1 MAKKDNLPKTVE
13 ANNEGSSNIVYA
25 GEVVATIAGVAASEV
40 EGVAEMCNVSGSF
53 LGRNRNLT
61 KGVKVEVGPEEVSVD
76 LYIIVEYERPMHK
89 VAQEIQENVR
99 KAIESMTSLHV
110 VRVDVHVQ
118 SINFEQESKAALQP
132 GAINTALEAGTPE
145 PEPAP
150 AEEKKPAP
158 AAEEKPKAK
167 PAKKAPAD
175 AAAKEE
181 SAPKQSA
188 KKEPK
193 A

>member
-13 ANNEGSSNIVYA
+13 ADNQSASSIVYA

-53 LGRNRNLT
+53 LGKNRNLT

-118 SINFEQESKAALQP
+118 GVSFEKQNTAAEEAKKAALP
-132 GAINTALEAGTPE
+132 GAEKPAKGRKKAAKPQEPAPE
-145 PEPAP
+145 PEQAQAEQPEKP
-150 AEEKKPAP
+150 YTVEITDEPTEEK
-158 AAEEKPKAK
+158 AE
-167 PAKKAPAD
+167 
-175 AAAKEE
+175 
-181 SAPKQSA
+181 
-188 KKEPK
+188 
-193 A
+193 

>member
-13 ANNEGSSNIVYA
+13 TENQSSSSIVYA

-118 SINFEQESKAALQP
+118 GVSFEKQNTAAEEAKKAALP
-132 GAINTALEAGTPE
+132 GEKTAKSRKKAGKAKEAEQAEAEKPAE
-145 PEPAP
+145 AP
-150 AEEKKPAP
+150 AEEPEKPYTVEIADTP
-158 AAEEKPKAK
+158 EEKP
-167 PAKKAPAD
+167 
-175 AAAKEE
+175 EGE
-181 SAPKQSA
+181 
-188 KKEPK
+188 
-193 A
+193 

>member
-13 ANNEGSSNIVYA
+13 TDNQDSSSVVYA

-40 EGVAEMCNVSGSF
+40 EGVAEMCNVTGSF

-99 KAIESMTSLHV
+99 RAIESMTSLHV

-118 SINFEQESKAALQP
+118 GVSFEKQDDGKKAALP
-132 GAINTALEAGTPE
+132 GGEAK
-145 PEPAP
+145 PAKKSKKATKAKDTP
-150 AEEKKPAP
+150 AEP
-158 AAEEKPKAK
+158 AAEEKPAEDK
-167 PAKKAPAD
+167 PYTVELTEAEEAPAP
-175 AAAKEE
+175 E
-181 SAPKQSA
+181 APEA
-188 KKEPK
+188 E
-193 A
+193 